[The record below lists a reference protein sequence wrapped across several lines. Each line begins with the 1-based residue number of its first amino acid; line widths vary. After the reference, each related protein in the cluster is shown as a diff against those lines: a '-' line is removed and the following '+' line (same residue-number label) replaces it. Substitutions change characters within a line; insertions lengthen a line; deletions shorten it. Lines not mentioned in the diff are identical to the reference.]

1 MADCSV
7 DCAKRHNIPFWAK
20 ELNKSERTIYRWLN
34 PRKKGKPRLES
45 VSIGGTVQITH
56 KQMETFLE
64 ACSFYRP
71 RRVARKMSGNV
82 SSRQVM
88 SR

>member
-1 MADCSV
+1 MAECSTG
-7 DCAKRHNIPFWAK
+7 CTKRHNIPFWAR
-20 ELNKSERTIYRWLN
+20 ELDKSERTIYRWLN

-56 KQMETFLE
+56 AQIEAFLE
-64 ACSFYRP
+64 ACSYYRP
-71 RRVARKMSGNV
+71 RRDVRNV
-82 SSRQVM
+82 SVNVRSRQLM